1 MSIRSKASNVVI
13 LKEIAEQIGILAA
26 LLHGG
31 DGLSQAAEIAADRLE
46 CIKRRIVA
54 VLMRQ

>member
-1 MSIRSKASNVVI
+1 MI